1 MPARILIA
9 DDSRA
14 VRSTLRSLLTA
25 AGHEVSEAEDGQQA
39 VEKALELRP
48 DLIVTDLAMPVMDGL
63 NASLLISQKL
73 PGTPIIMCTMHWAPH
88 LEVEAQKFGVRAVIS
103 KADARG
109 LIAAVTQYL
118 AADTRTA
125 GAPPPLPEIAPFVL
139 AVDVVAS
146 VATDPASIAAD
157 AESVSAETPQNAS
170 QEIPPERDKD

>member
-25 AGHEVSEAEDGQQA
+25 AGHDVSEAEDGQQA

-103 KADARG
+103 KADAKG
-109 LIAAVTQYL
+109 LIAAVTEHLTERVQNS
-118 AADTRTA
+118 D
-125 GAPPPLPEIAPFVL
+125 APPPLPPIEPFVI
-139 AVDVVAS
+139 AS
-146 VATDPASIAAD
+146 DAAPASSAAELAQN
-157 AESVSAETPQNAS
+157 AESVSPEVPKDVPPQH
-170 QEIPPERDKD
+170 DKD